1 MIIRDIVLIIFNAS
15 LYALMGIATY
25 LGIFTLVIGLTEL

>member
-1 MIIRDIVLIIFNAS
+1 MSIRDVVLIAFNAS

-25 LGIFTLVIGLTEL
+25 LGIFTLVVGLTEL